1 MLCFNFHFFLN
12 LKILTISYVKRNNI
26 MPVIR
31 KAVPKQ
37 NKKLIDSD
45 SELKKITK
53 KMIERKKEE
62 IKKKHIEEDSDEE
75 TETDSDY
82 ESDSESSS
90 ESSSKSKKTSK
101 KDPPKK
107 SSDKSSKSTKPVKST
122 KKKSE
127 SDTPKKKPSK
137 TSKKE
142 DSESEEEQEE
152 LDDKT
157 KKALKKIIHMWLGAD
172 DRIKAIAKET
182 KKLKHDKKTHEEQI
196 LKFMERIDNDT
207 FKTKEGDTLKRFI
220 SKSKGGIKSDHVKKV
235 LMESLKNERQVESL
249 VHKIFDNRPVTQR
262 VYLKRT
268 RPREKK

>member
-1 MLCFNFHFFLN
+1 
-12 LKILTISYVKRNNI
+12 

-31 KAVPKQ
+31 KQESKQ

-45 SELKKITK
+45 SELKKVTK

-62 IKKKHIEEDSDEE
+62 IRENKKKHIEDSDEE
-75 TETDSDY
+75 SEETASDD
-82 ESDSESSS
+82 ESY
-90 ESSSKSKKTSK
+90 ESSSKSSSRNKNKSSSRNKNKSSK

-107 SSDKSSKSTKPVKST
+107 LSQDKRVLSKSANKQTKPTKESDKPKKST
-122 KKKSE
+122 
-127 SDTPKKKPSK
+127 
-137 TSKKE
+137 KKE
-142 DSESEEEQEE
+142 DSESGEEQTE
-152 LDDKT
+152 LDEKT

-172 DRIKAIAKET
+172 DRIKQIAKET
-182 KKLKHDKKTHEEQI
+182 KKLKNDKKTHEEQI

-220 SKSKGGIKSDHVKKV
+220 SKSKAGIKSDHVKKV

-268 RPREKK
+268 RPRAKK